1 MRVPSTVAEK
11 IPPQAPEAEV
21 AVLGAILI
29 EHEAFM
35 KALEVLRG
43 QYFYRGAHQK
53 IFAACQD
60 LFQRNEPVDL
70 VTLGNELSR
79 KNELEEVG
87 GASYLVSL
95 VESVPTAA
103 NVAYH
108 ARIVRDKALLR
119 ELIAAGSE
127 IVGESFA
134 DQEEVDEVLDRA
146 ERRIFEISQD
156 RVSRAFLPIRAV
168 LKGTFEAIE
177 RLYDRKAQ
185 VTGVPTGFA
194 GFDTLTSGLQPADLI
209 VVAGRPSMGKT
220 SFALNIAQHV
230 AVEERIPVALF
241 TLEMSK
247 EQVVQRLLCADARVD
262 SHRLRT
268 GYLRDSDWPRLTTAA
283 GRLSEA
289 PIFIDDSAGISV
301 LEMRAK
307 TRRLKAEQGGLGLAI
322 VDYLQLIRGRGRIEN
337 RVQEVSEITRS
348 LKAMAKELELP
359 VMALS
364 QLSRAVERREERKPM
379 LSDLRESGSIEQDAD
394 VVVFIYRP
402 GVYKRGGEAG
412 LGGGDEQ
419 EDVTAEVII
428 GKQRNGPTG
437 TVKLAFLREYTR
449 FEPLDPRREFA

>member
-1 MRVPSTVAEK
+1 MRVPSAVIEK

-21 AVLGAILI
+21 AVMGAILI
-29 EHEAFM
+29 EHEALL
-35 KALEVLRG
+35 KTLEILRRE
-43 QYFYRGAHQK
+43 YFYREAHRK
-53 IFAACQD
+53 IFTACQE

-79 KNELEEVG
+79 KNELDEVG
-87 GASYLVSL
+87 GASYLASL
-95 VESVPTAA
+95 VETVPTAA

-119 ELIAAGSE
+119 DLIAVSGD
-127 IVGESFA
+127 IVEESFA
-134 DQEEVDEVLDRA
+134 DRGDVDEILDRA

-156 RVSRAFLPIRAV
+156 RISRAFLPIRAV

-177 RLYDRKAQ
+177 RLYDRKAR

-194 GFDTLTSGLQPADLI
+194 EFDTLTAGLQAADLI

-230 AVEERIPVALF
+230 AVEGRVPVAF
-241 TLEMSK
+241 FSLEMSK
-247 EQVVQRLLCADARVD
+247 EQVVQRLLCGEARVD

-268 GYLRDSDWPRLTTAA
+268 GYLRDSDWPKLTTAA

-289 PIFIDDSAGISV
+289 PIFIDDSPGGSV

-307 TRRLKAEQGGLGLAI
+307 TRRLKAEQRSLGLVI
-322 VDYLQLIRGRGRIEN
+322 IDYLQLIRGRGRVEN

-348 LKAMAKELELP
+348 LKAMAKELDVP

-364 QLSRAVERREERKPM
+364 QLSRAVERREERKPQ
-379 LSDLRESGSIEQDAD
+379 LADLRESGAIEQDAD
-394 VVVFIYRP
+394 LVVFLYRP
-402 GVYKRGGEAG
+402 GAYKRGGEAVFG
-412 LGGGDEQ
+412 EGNEQ
-419 EDVTAEVII
+419 EDVTTEVII
-428 GKQRNGPTG
+428 SKQRNGPTG
-437 TVKLAFLREYTR
+437 TVKMAFLREYTR
-449 FEPLDPRREFA
+449 FEPLDPHREFA

>member
-29 EHEAFM
+29 EHEALL
-35 KALEVLRG
+35 KALEILRG
-43 QYFYRGAHQK
+43 HYFYRGAHQK

-70 VTLGNELSR
+70 VTLGNDLSR
-79 KNELEEVG
+79 RNELEEVG

-95 VESVPTAA
+95 VEAVPTAA

-119 ELIAAGSE
+119 ELITAGSE

-177 RLYDRKAQ
+177 RLYDRKAR

-194 GFDTLTSGLQPADLI
+194 DFDTLTSGLQTSDLI

-230 AVEERIPVALF
+230 AVEGRIPVALF
-241 TLEMSK
+241 SLEMSK

-307 TRRLKAEQGGLGLAI
+307 ARRLKAEQGGLGLAI
-322 VDYLQLIRGRGRIEN
+322 VDYLQMIRGRGQMEN

-348 LKAMAKELELP
+348 LKAMAKELEIP
-359 VMALS
+359 VVALS
-364 QLSRAVERREERKPM
+364 QLSRAVERREERKPQ
-379 LSDLRESGSIEQDAD
+379 LSDLRESGAIEQDAD
-394 VVVFIYRP
+394 LVIFIYRP
-402 GVYKRGGEAG
+402 GVYKRGGEG
-412 LGGGDEQ
+412 VLGGGDEQ
-419 EDVTAEVII
+419 DDVTAEVII

-449 FEPLDPRREFA
+449 FEPLDPHREFA

>member
-1 MRVPSTVAEK
+1 MRVPSTVVEK

-21 AVLGAILI
+21 AVLGAILL
-29 EHEAFM
+29 EHEALL
-35 KALEVLRG
+35 KALELLRRE
-43 QYFYRGAHQK
+43 YFYREAHRK
-53 IFAACQD
+53 IFAACQQ
-60 LFQRNEPVDL
+60 LFERNEPVDL

-79 KNELEEVG
+79 RHELEDVG
-87 GASYLVSL
+87 GASYLASL
-95 VESVPTAA
+95 VEAVPTAA

-119 ELIAAGSE
+119 ELIAAASE
-127 IVGESFA
+127 ITHESFA
-134 DQEEVDEVLDRA
+134 DREEVDETLDRA

-156 RVSRAFLPIRAV
+156 RVRRAFLPIRAV

-177 RLYDRKAQ
+177 RLYDRKAR
-185 VTGVPTGFA
+185 VTGVPSGFA
-194 GFDTLTSGLQPADLI
+194 EFDALTSGFQSADLI
-209 VVAGRPSMGKT
+209 IVAGRPSMGKT

-230 AVEERIPVALF
+230 AVEGRIPVAIF
-241 TLEMSK
+241 SLEMSK
-247 EQVVQRLLCADARVD
+247 EQVVQRLLCAEARVD

-289 PIFIDDSAGISV
+289 PIFIDDTPGSSV

-307 TRRLKAEQGGLGLAI
+307 ARRLKAEQGSLGLVIA
-322 VDYLQLIRGRGRIEN
+322 DYLQLIRGRGQIEN

-348 LKAMAKELELP
+348 LKTMAKELETP
-359 VMALS
+359 VVALS
-364 QLSRAVERREERKPM
+364 QLSRAVERREERRPQ

-394 VVVFIYRP
+394 LVAFIYRP
-402 GVYKRGGEAG
+402 GVYKRGGEPV
-412 LGGGDEQ
+412 LGTGEEQ

-437 TVKLAFLREYTR
+437 VVRLAFLREYTR
-449 FEPLDPRREFA
+449 FEPLDPHREFA